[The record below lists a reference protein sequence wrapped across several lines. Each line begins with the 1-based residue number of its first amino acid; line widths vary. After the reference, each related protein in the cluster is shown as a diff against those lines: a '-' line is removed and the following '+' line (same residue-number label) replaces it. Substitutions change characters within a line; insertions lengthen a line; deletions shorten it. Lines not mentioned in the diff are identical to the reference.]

1 MNIFL
6 IMLVSLFMAGYYMFF
21 GPNTR
26 VHEQETEYAVALSD
40 LRSVAECAMAVH
52 NAQIKGYVFD
62 DVCVDQNQIKS
73 DFVCLDANLKP
84 LSCEVVRGRKPD
96 FSFIITTTGVL
107 NPSDYNEMMEIL
119 EKDFSGAGT
128 FGIFQD
134 GIILSAGTSVKRQV
148 PDAIRQKMEMQDGQ
162 LVYITQYDVPDTE
175 TEFTEPGADDIVCP
189 MGTSKTY
196 RFGRWQCIGYN
207 MKVGCGG
214 DMIWDSG
221 LMQCIP
227 DESRKPLCGSK
238 QTAVMVDEVWECVN
252 PFGERKCPSG
262 FVARLNYD
270 SLEWECVE
278 EPSATK
284 TESKCNLL
292 SKRPV
297 RGRSGA
303 TVRVSSTSCTDCEK
317 MIVDENTCS
326 AICVPDP
333 EKLSS
338 PRCYPGNVNECSGS
352 SRAIYFGF
360 PNTEYISNVP
370 NVANVNVP
378 LDSHHSQNRKFNC
391 LDCGGGTVNILK
403 SVYPYVAVC
412 SGGRQ

>member
-1 MNIFL
+1 
-6 IMLVSLFMAGYYMFF
+6 
-21 GPNTR
+21 
-26 VHEQETEYAVALSD
+26 
-40 LRSVAECAMAVH
+40 
-52 NAQIKGYVFD
+52 
-62 DVCVDQNQIKS
+62 
-73 DFVCLDANLKP
+73 
-84 LSCEVVRGRKPD
+84 
-96 FSFIITTTGVL
+96 
-107 NPSDYNEMMEIL
+107 
-119 EKDFSGAGT
+119 
-128 FGIFQD
+128 
-134 GIILSAGTSVKRQV
+134 
-148 PDAIRQKMEMQDGQ
+148 
-162 LVYITQYDVPDTE
+162 
-175 TEFTEPGADDIVCP
+175 
-189 MGTSKTY
+189 
-196 RFGRWQCIGYN
+196 
-207 MKVGCGG
+207 
-214 DMIWDSG
+214 MIWDSG

-338 PRCYPGNVNECSGS
+338 SRCYPGNVNECSGS

-412 SGGRQ
+412 NGGRQ